1 MAKVE
6 LTTRRRNF
14 IVAVMLISA
23 FVAILNQTLLNTALP
38 SIMRELNINEST
50 SQWLVTG
57 FMLVNGVM
65 IPLTAYLMDRI
76 KTRPLY
82 LAAMGT
88 FLVGSIVA
96 AMAPN
101 FGVLMLARVIQA
113 MGAGV
118 LMPLMQF
125 TLFTLFS
132 KEHRGFAMGL
142 AGLVIQFAP
151 AIGPTVTGLIIDQ
164 ASWRV
169 PFIIIVGIALVAF
182 IFGLISISSYNEVKY
197 TKLDKRSVMYST
209 IGFGLMLYAFS
220 SAGDLG
226 FTSPVVIGA
235 MIISAM
241 IISSIIIYLFIRRQ
255 FNISN
260 ALLNLSVFKN
270 RTFALCTI
278 SSMIIMM
285 SMVGPALLIPL
296 YVQNSL
302 ALSALLSGLVI
313 MPGAIINGI
322 MSVFTGKFY
331 DKYGPRPLI
340 YTGFTILTIT
350 TIMLC
355 FLHTDTSYTYLIVVY
370 AIRMF
375 SVSLLMMPINTTGI
389 NSLKNEEISHGTA
402 IMNFGR
408 VMAGSLGTA
417 LMVTLMSF
425 GAKIFSSTSPSHL
438 TATEIKQ
445 QSIAIGVDISFAFV
459 AVLVMAA
466 YVIALFIREPKEI
479 ESNRRKF

>member
-1 MAKVE
+1 MMAKVE

-88 FLVGSIVA
+88 FLLGSIVA
-96 AMAPN
+96 ALAPN

-182 IFGLISISSYNEVKY
+182 VFGLVSISSYNEVKY

-226 FTSPVVIGA
+226 FTSPIVIGA
-235 MIISAM
+235 LIISM
-241 IISSIIIYLFIRRQ
+241 VIIYLFIRRQ
-255 FNISN
+255 FNITN
-260 ALLNLSVFKN
+260 ALLNLRVFKN

-285 SMVGPALLIPL
+285 SMVGPALIPL

-302 ALSALLSGLVI
+302 SLSALLSGLVI

-389 NSLKNEEISHGTA
+389 NSLRNEEISHGTA

-425 GAKIFSSTSPSHL
+425 GAKIFLSTSPSHL

>member
-88 FLVGSIVA
+88 FLLGSIVA
-96 AMAPN
+96 ALAPN

-182 IFGLISISSYNEVKY
+182 VFGLVSISSYNEVKY

-226 FTSPVVIGA
+226 FTSPIVIGA
-235 MIISAM
+235 LIISM
-241 IISSIIIYLFIRRQ
+241 VIIYLFIRRQ
-255 FNISN
+255 FNITN
-260 ALLNLSVFKN
+260 ALLNLRVFKN

-302 ALSALLSGLVI
+302 SLSALLSGLVI

-355 FLHTDTSYTYLIVVY
+355 FLHTDTSYKYLIVVY

-389 NSLKNEEISHGTA
+389 NSLRNEEISHGTA

-425 GAKIFSSTSPSHL
+425 GAKIFLSTSPSHL

>member
-88 FLVGSIVA
+88 FLLGSIVA
-96 AMAPN
+96 ALAPN

-182 IFGLISISSYNEVKY
+182 VFGLVSISSYNEVKY

-226 FTSPVVIGA
+226 FTSPIVIGA
-235 MIISAM
+235 LIISM
-241 IISSIIIYLFIRRQ
+241 VIIYLFIRRQ

-260 ALLNLSVFKN
+260 ALLNLRVFKN

-302 ALSALLSGLVI
+302 SLSALLSGLVI

-355 FLHTDTSYTYLIVVY
+355 SLHTDTSYTYLIVVY

-389 NSLKNEEISHGTA
+389 NSLRNEEISHGTA

-425 GAKIFSSTSPSHL
+425 GAKIFLSTSPSHL
-438 TATEIKQ
+438 TSNEIKQ
-445 QSIAIGVDISFAFV
+445 QSIAIGVDISFGFV
-459 AVLVMAA
+459 AVLVMIA
-466 YVIALFIREPKEI
+466 YVIAIFIREPEEI

>member
-88 FLVGSIVA
+88 FLLGSIVA
-96 AMAPN
+96 ALAPN

-182 IFGLISISSYNEVKY
+182 VFGLVSISSYNEVKY

-226 FTSPVVIGA
+226 FTSPIVIGA
-235 MIISAM
+235 LIISM
-241 IISSIIIYLFIRRQ
+241 VIIYLFIRRQ
-255 FNISN
+255 FNITN
-260 ALLNLSVFKN
+260 VLLNLRVFKN

-302 ALSALLSGLVI
+302 SLSALLSGLVI

-350 TIMLC
+350 TIMLR

-389 NSLKNEEISHGTA
+389 NSLRNEEISHGTA

-425 GAKIFSSTSPSHL
+425 GAKIFLSTSPSHL

>member
-88 FLVGSIVA
+88 FLLGSIVA
-96 AMAPN
+96 ALAPN
-101 FGVLMLARVIQA
+101 LLARVIQA

-182 IFGLISISSYNEVKY
+182 VFGLVSISSYNEVKY

-226 FTSPVVIGA
+226 FTSPIVIGA
-235 MIISAM
+235 LIISM
-241 IISSIIIYLFIRRQ
+241 VIIYLFIRRQ

-260 ALLNLSVFKN
+260 ALLNLRVFKN

-302 ALSALLSGLVI
+302 SLSALLSGLVI
-313 MPGAIINGI
+313 MPGAIINGF

-389 NSLKNEEISHGTA
+389 NSLRNEEISHGTA

-425 GAKIFSSTSPSHL
+425 GAKIFLSTSPSHL
-438 TATEIKQ
+438 TSTEIKQ
-445 QSIAIGVDISFAFV
+445 QSIAIGVDISFGFV
-459 AVLVMAA
+459 AVLVMIA
-466 YVIALFIREPKEI
+466 YVIAIFIREPEEI

>member
-1 MAKVE
+1 MMAKVE

-88 FLVGSIVA
+88 FLLGSIVA
-96 AMAPN
+96 ALAPN

-182 IFGLISISSYNEVKY
+182 VFGLVSISSYNEVKY

-226 FTSPVVIGA
+226 FTSPIVIGA
-235 MIISAM
+235 LIISM
-241 IISSIIIYLFIRRQ
+241 VIIYLFIRRQ
-255 FNISN
+255 FNITN
-260 ALLNLSVFKN
+260 ALLNLRVFKN

-302 ALSALLSGLVI
+302 SLSALLSGLVI

-350 TIMLC
+350 TIMLS

-389 NSLKNEEISHGTA
+389 NSLRNEEISHGTA

-425 GAKIFSSTSPSHL
+425 GAKIFLSTSPSHL